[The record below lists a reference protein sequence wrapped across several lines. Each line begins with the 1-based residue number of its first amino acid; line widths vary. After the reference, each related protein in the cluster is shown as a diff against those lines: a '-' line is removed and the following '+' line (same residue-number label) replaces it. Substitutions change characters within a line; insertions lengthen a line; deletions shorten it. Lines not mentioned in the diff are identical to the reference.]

1 MNYLLI
7 DFENV
12 QPETIALLD
21 GLEFTILLFIG
32 AHQNKIPIVL
42 ATQLQQLGERARYIR
57 MEGNGPNA
65 LDFHIAFMLGELA
78 RADPEGYFHIISKDT
93 GFDPVIRYARGRRI
107 AVQRSVAIAEIPMVK
122 RLNAKSEPDRLAV
135 ILQSLTSRG
144 DSCPRKVTT
153 LSSTINALFQKKLA
167 EAEVTGLIAALQ
179 QAGHIKIDGQN
190 VLYHL

>member
-1 MNYLLI
+1 MNDLLI

-32 AHQNKIPIVL
+32 AHQSKIPIVL

-93 GFDPVIRYARGRRI
+93 GFDPLIRYARGG
-107 AVQRSVAIAEIPMVK
+107 A
-122 RLNAKSEPDRLAV
+122 
-135 ILQSLTSRG
+135 SRC
-144 DSCPRKVTT
+144 S
-153 LSSTINALFQKKLA
+153 
-167 EAEVTGLIAALQ
+167 AALP
-179 QAGHIKIDGQN
+179 
-190 VLYHL
+190 LPRFPW